1 MTSPRTL
8 NELFFGA
15 MEAYAARPVVMRV
28 KVAGAWTAL
37 SYRDLEE
44 RVRSLASALRGLG
57 IGSGD
62 RVAILSENRP
72 EWAITDYACLTIRAA
87 DVPIYPTLP
96 ARQIEFI
103 LRDAGARAIVVSS
116 AEQLAKVDEIRHR
129 LPDLEH
135 VIVMDDVARND
146 GAADDGAADDGALRF
161 ERLTHTAPESLLPAD
176 EWRRDA
182 LAVEPDDLAT
192 LIYTSGT
199 TGDPKGVMLTHGNLA
214 SNVVA
219 GLGVLALR
227 DTDECLSFL
236 PLSHVFERMAGHY
249 CMMQAGTIIS
259 YATSVDTVPA
269 EMLEIR
275 PTVVLSV
282 PRLYEKIY
290 ARVLE
295 GATSGSALRKQLF
308 FWAKHT
314 GETWAEYTL
323 SRRPIPRG
331 LALRYRLA
339 RKLVFS
345 KLHARVGGRLR
356 FFVSGGA
363 PLAADIARFFYAAG
377 LPILEGY
384 GLTESSPVIA
394 VNTFGAVKLGT
405 VGRPLPGVEVRI
417 APDGEILTRGPHVM
431 KGYFGK
437 PEATAEAID
446 PDGWLHT
453 GDIGVLDAEG
463 FLRITDR
470 KKDMIVTAGGKN
482 IAPQPIENLVKT
494 SKFVSNAVMLGDRRK
509 FPIMLV
515 VPNIENL
522 RAWATRKGIR
532 FDPENGTAFL
542 ALEPVRAKMDRE
554 VLRPLADL
562 AHFEVPKR
570 LLLLPDDFSVETG
583 ELTPTLKVKRR
594 VVEQN
599 HRQAIEELYRAAD
612 AAGHH
617 GE

>member
-1 MTSPRTL
+1 MDA
-8 NELFFGA
+8 F
-15 MEAYAARPVVMRV
+15 AARPVVMRV
-28 KVAGAWTAL
+28 KVAGAWTDL
-37 SYRDLEE
+37 SYRDLEQQ
-44 RVRSLASALRGLG
+44 VRSLASAFRALG
-57 IGSGD
+57 IGPGD

-72 EWAITDYACLTIRAA
+72 EWAMTDYACLTIRAA

-103 LRDAGARAIVVSS
+103 LRDSAARAVVVSS
-116 AEQLAKVDEIRHR
+116 AEQRAKVEEIRDR
-129 LPDLEH
+129 LGDLEH
-135 VIVMDDVARND
+135 VIVMDE
-146 GAADDGAADDGALRF
+146 AAQGEGVLQFAS
-161 ERLTHTAPESLLPAD
+161 LTHRRADELIPAD

-182 LAVEPDDLAT
+182 LAVGPDDLAT

-199 TGDPKGVMLTHGNLA
+199 TGDPKGVMLTHGNLT
-214 SNVVA
+214 SNVIA
-219 GLGVLALR
+219 GLTVLALR

-249 CMMQAGTIIS
+249 CMMQAGTIIT
-259 YATSVDTVPA
+259 YATSVDSVPA

-295 GATSGSALRKQLF
+295 NATSGSHLKKQLF

-331 LALRYRLA
+331 LALRYRVA

-384 GLTESSPVIA
+384 GLTETSPVIA

-515 VPNIENL
+515 VPNFENL
-522 RAWATRKGIR
+522 KTWATRKGIR
-532 FDPENGTAFL
+532 FDADDGKAFL

-570 LLLLPDDFSVETG
+570 LLLLPEDFSVETG

-599 HRQAIEELYRAAD
+599 HKEAIEALYRAAE

-617 GE
+617 AE

>member
-15 MEAYAARPVVMRV
+15 MDAYAARPVVMRV
-28 KVAGAWTAL
+28 KVAGAWTEL
-37 SYRDLEE
+37 SYRDLEQ
-44 RVRSLASALRGLG
+44 RVRSLASAFRELG
-57 IGSGD
+57 IGPGE

-72 EWAITDYACLTIRAA
+72 EWAITDYACLTVRCA

-103 LRDAGARAIVVSS
+103 LRDSGARAIVVSS
-116 AEQLAKVDEIRHR
+116 ADQLAKVDEIRDR
-129 LPDLEH
+129 LADLEH
-135 VIVMDDVARND
+135 VIVMDDGTAGRNGVLQFETLARRNPD
-146 GAADDGAADDGALRF
+146 AMI
-161 ERLTHTAPESLLPAD
+161 PAED
-176 EWRRDA
+176 WRREA
-182 LAVEPDDLAT
+182 LAVGPDDLAT

-219 GLGVLALR
+219 GLTVLALR

-295 GATSGSALRKQLF
+295 NATSGSPIKKRLF
-308 FWAKHT
+308 FWAKRT

-323 SRRPIPRG
+323 SRRPIARG
-331 LALRYRLA
+331 LALRYRIA

-384 GLTESSPVIA
+384 GLTETSPVIA

-405 VGRPLPGVEVRI
+405 VGRPVPGVEVRI

-522 RAWATRKGIR
+522 KAWATRKGIR
-532 FDPENGTAFL
+532 FDANDGAAFL
-542 ALEPVRAKMDRE
+542 ALQPVRAKMDRE

-594 VVEQN
+594 IVEQN
-599 HRQAIEELYRAAD
+599 HKDAIEELYRAAD

>member
-1 MTSPRTL
+1 MTAPRTL

-15 MEAYAARPVVMRV
+15 LDAFGTRPVVMRV
-28 KVAGAWTAL
+28 KQGGNWTAL
-37 SYRDLEE
+37 SYAELQE
-44 RVRSLASALRGLG
+44 RVLALASALRSLG
-57 IGSGD
+57 VTPGD

-72 EWAITDYACLTIRAA
+72 EWAITDYACLTIRGA

-103 LRDAGARAIVVSS
+103 LRDASAKVAVISS
-116 AEQLAKVDEIRHR
+116 AEQLAKIREIRPR
-129 LPDLEH
+129 LGDLQH
-135 VIVMDDVARND
+135 VIAMEPGLAGPDVLQFADLLRS
-146 GAADDGAADDGALRF
+146 GAAAAI
-161 ERLTHTAPESLLPAD
+161 PAD

-182 LAVEPDDLAT
+182 LAVGPDDLAT

-199 TGDPKGVMLTHGNLA
+199 TGDPKGVMLTHGNLT

-249 CMMQAGTIIS
+249 CMMQAGTIIN
-259 YATSVDTVPA
+259 YATTIDTVSA

-295 GATSGSALRKQLF
+295 GARSGSVIKKRIF
-308 FWAKHT
+308 HWAKQT
-314 GETWAEYTL
+314 GETWAEYSL
-323 SRRPIPRG
+323 ARRPVPRG
-331 LALRYRLA
+331 LQFRYRLA
-339 RKLVFS
+339 HRLVFS
-345 KLHARVGGRLR
+345 KLQARVGGRLR

-363 PLAADIARFFYAAG
+363 PLSAEIAKFFYAAG

-384 GLTESSPVIA
+384 GLTETSPVIA

-431 KGYFGK
+431 MGYFGK
-437 PEATAEAID
+437 PEATAETID

-482 IAPQPIENLVKT
+482 IAPQPIENLVKS

-515 VPNIENL
+515 VPNL
-522 RAWATRKGIR
+522 DALKAWATHKNIR
-532 FDPENGTAFL
+532 FDAANVPALL

-554 VLRPLADL
+554 VLRPLAEL

-570 LLLLPDDFSVETG
+570 LLLLPEDFSLETG

-599 HRQAIEELYRAAD
+599 HRGAIEAVYQAAE

>member
-1 MTSPRTL
+1 MDA
-8 NELFFGA
+8 F
-15 MEAYAARPVVMRV
+15 AARPVVMRV
-28 KVAGAWTAL
+28 KVAGAWTDL
-37 SYRDLEE
+37 SYRDLEL
-44 RVRSLASALRGLG
+44 RVRSLASAFRGLG
-57 IGSGD
+57 IGPGD

-72 EWAITDYACLTIRAA
+72 EWAITDYACLTIRAT

-103 LRDAGARAIVVSS
+103 LRDSGARAVVVSS
-116 AEQLAKVDEIRHR
+116 AEQLAKVDEIRSR

-135 VIVMDDVARND
+135 VIAMDEPPQAD
-146 GAADDGAADDGALRF
+146 GVRQF
-161 ERLTHTAPESLLPAD
+161 ERLTHTDPASLIPAD

-182 LAVEPDDLAT
+182 LAVGPDDLAT

-219 GLGVLALR
+219 GLTVLALR

-249 CMMQAGTIIS
+249 CMMQAGTIIN
-259 YATSVDTVPA
+259 YASSVDAVPA
-269 EMLEIR
+269 EMREIR

-295 GATSGSALRKQLF
+295 GATSGSVVKKQLF

-323 SRRPIPRG
+323 SRRPIRRG
-331 LALRYRLA
+331 LALQYRLA

-345 KLHARVGGRLR
+345 KLHDRVGGRLR

-482 IAPQPIENLVKT
+482 IAPQPIENLVKS

-522 RAWATRKGIR
+522 KAWATRKGIR
-532 FDPENGTAFL
+532 FDAANGAAFL

-617 GE
+617 DE

>member
-1 MTSPRTL
+1 VTSPRTL

-15 MEAYAARPVVMRV
+15 MAAYAARPVVMRV
-28 KVAGAWTAL
+28 KVAGAWTDL
-37 SYRDLEE
+37 SYRELEQ
-44 RVRSLASALRGLG
+44 RVRSLASAFCELG
-57 IGSGD
+57 IGPGE

-72 EWAITDYACLTIRAA
+72 EWAITDYACLTIRCA

-103 LRDAGARAIVVSS
+103 LRDSGARAIVVSS
-116 AEQLAKVDEIRHR
+116 AEQLAKVEEIRGR
-129 LPDLEH
+129 LADLQH
-135 VIVMDDVARND
+135 VIVMDAGLAGPNGVLAFDDLAR
-146 GAADDGAADDGALRF
+146 RS
-161 ERLTHTAPESLLPAD
+161 PEGLIPAED
-176 EWRRDA
+176 WRRDA
-182 LAVEPDDLAT
+182 LAVGPDDLAT

-199 TGDPKGVMLTHGNLA
+199 TGDPKGVMLTHGNLT

-219 GLGVLALR
+219 GLTVLALR

-269 EMLEIR
+269 EMREIR

-295 GATSGSALRKQLF
+295 SATSGSPIKKRLF
-308 FWAKHT
+308 FWAKQT

-323 SRRPIPRG
+323 SRRPIPGG
-331 LALRYRLA
+331 LAWRYRVA

-345 KLHARVGGRLR
+345 KLQARVGGRLR

-405 VGRPLPGVEVRI
+405 VGRPVPGVEVRI

-482 IAPQPIENLVKT
+482 IAPQPIENLVKS

-515 VPNIENL
+515 VPNMENL
-522 RAWATRKGIR
+522 KAWATRKGIR
-532 FDPENGTAFL
+532 FGANDGAGFL

-594 VVEQN
+594 IVEQN
-599 HRQAIEELYRAAD
+599 HKDAIEALYRAAD